1 MVGLSSATPSSIIS
15 FVIDTEKKLSHI
27 FSYLA
32 EAKKEAEGK
41 LKKMAEDC
49 IRDAEQLEK
58 VFKETVIE
66 LSLEPIEGFDLVLLR
81 NEIENLLNSE
91 DKLNGIVKAISKL
104 EELYLSFAK
113 AIVSISPE
121 ASMQLKKMA
130 RKKEKHKNMW
140 EI

>member
-1 MVGLSSATPSSIIS
+1 VVGLSSATPSSIIS

-81 NEIENLLNSE
+81 NEIENY
-91 DKLNGIVKAISKL
+91 KLNGIVKAISKL